1 MGYILDFLFIKLKI
15 YKNISIR
22 IIKSNYSNRLENKT
36 QVNNLGFKTN

>member
-15 YKNISIR
+15 FKNISNR